1 VQKLPGKGGDD
12 LKPRKTSCPQ
22 FSNDSLTTIMRRQSM
37 KRIALVLAIVL
48 AASFVTAWAQAEEV
62 VIDDWFTMNITQDPE
77 TVFNV
82 WDPVMYQ
89 VDYYITNGTPGQEYK
104 AVIVIKSMRD
114 ILKEVEYHTFVN
126 ESTIYTTTM
135 LNLAGS
141 GDVGIDKT
149 VRYQV
154 KLKEGGTL
162 LDRDRETSQITVNP

>member
-1 VQKLPGKGGDD
+1 
-12 LKPRKTSCPQ
+12 
-22 FSNDSLTTIMRRQSM
+22 MRRESM

-62 VIDDWFTMNITQDPE
+62 VIDYWFTMNMTEALE
-77 TVFNV
+77 TEFYV

-89 VDYYITNGTPGQEYK
+89 VDYRITNGTPGQEYK

-114 ILKEVEYHTFVN
+114 ILKEVEYHTFV
-126 ESTIYTTTM
+126 SDDTIYTTKM

-141 GDVGIDKT
+141 GDVGTKT
-149 VRYQV
+149 VRYKV

-162 LDRDRETSQITVNP
+162 LYFDKQTSQITVNP